1 MRKERKSLFFQVLKW
16 NHKKAN
22 NLSSLEEQNW
32 KAIPRI
38 YMLKDR
44 NHVPKST
51 CWKDRTPWLVRLDDL
66 WGQYSNQSPQ
76 LFLNSSSKFQNTTN
90 ICRHPWLPKT
100 YVCTH
105 TKSKLIECDSWLGMS
120 KQHSNSRTEI
130 PHCDCTHPRGSWATV
145 WIAVSLPPPQP
156 PWRIQVWFCL
166 TSLLFSEWCQDS
178 EGQVG

>member
-1 MRKERKSLFFQVLKW
+1 MKPQKSQQSLIFGETKLKGYTQNLHAERQ
-16 NHKKAN
+16 
-22 NLSSLEEQNW
+22 E
-32 KAIPRI
+32 PRTKI
-38 YMLKDR
+38 YML
-44 NHVPKST
+44 
-51 CWKDRTPWLVRLDDL
+51 KDRTPWLVRLDGL
-66 WGQYSNQSPQ
+66 WGQYSNQSPR

-130 PHCDCTHPRGSWATV
+130 PHCDCTHPRGSWAIV

-156 PWRIQVWFCL
+156 PWRIQVWLCL